1 MKFHNHSYYLVD
13 RGDFSFQ
20 DTVEPVYSDT
30 TGDQGNMS
38 NFSGCR
44 NTQVICYLTEKL
56 WNHNFLVIFFR
67 MSENSDVRLHKFHC
81 IYVL

>member
-1 MKFHNHSYYLVD
+1 MKFHNQRAVHSYYLVD

-44 NTQVICYLTEKL
+44 NT
-56 WNHNFLVIFFR
+56 
-67 MSENSDVRLHKFHC
+67 
-81 IYVL
+81 